1 MLINLW
7 GSDCFQQFHPIY
19 CTRIGLLI
27 CPLSVYGG
35 ILWWFTGCYHVKCSY
50 DSNGTYIRGF
60 SFLCFS
66 TEISTGVDLC
76 FFIGF
81 KNIKAISNRLWYFIK
96 CDYSRG
102 LFALF
107 LYFFIILAFVR
118 TTLSIMSCTS
128 REKQHTLRSGSLPAP
143 PPSPLT
149 PFPLC
154 FDGGTLVRWTAAATE
169 NTFIPSGSFLGRIY
183 NTVRG
188 AACENM
194 AKRNRH
200 RVSYMLWQGDVSSW
214 G

>member
-7 GSDCFQQFHPIY
+7 GRDCFQQFHPIY

-35 ILWWFTGCYHVKCSY
+35 ILWGFTGCYHVKCSY
-50 DSNGTYIRGF
+50 DCNGTYIRGF

-118 TTLSIMSCTS
+118 TTLSRMSETGGLLYLVCNCYFHNLC
-128 REKQHTLRSGSLPAP
+128 RIQYNINIHFA
-143 PPSPLT
+143 T
-149 PFPLC
+149 PEP
-154 FDGGTLVRWTAAATE
+154 TETAS
-169 NTFIPSGSFLGRIY
+169 N
-183 NTVRG
+183 
-188 AACENM
+188 
-194 AKRNRH
+194 
-200 RVSYMLWQGDVSSW
+200 
-214 G
+214 

>member
-7 GSDCFQQFHPIY
+7 GRDCFQQFHPIY

-35 ILWWFTGCYHVKCSY
+35 ILWGFTGCYHVKCSY
-50 DSNGTYIRGF
+50 DCNGTYIRGF

-118 TTLSIMSCTS
+118 TTLILHYIYHYSCTQIKTQLGLNMIS
-128 REKQHTLRSGSLPAP
+128 GQITHPLEKLFKQ
-143 PPSPLT
+143 
-149 PFPLC
+149 
-154 FDGGTLVRWTAAATE
+154 
-169 NTFIPSGSFLGRIY
+169 IKY
-183 NTVRG
+183 
-188 AACENM
+188 
-194 AKRNRH
+194 
-200 RVSYMLWQGDVSSW
+200 
-214 G
+214 